1 MRPYVRSKYII
12 FYFAAINKI
21 CIQRTVA
28 LLHVTMHAPAA
39 ADPAADCVWV
49 AAQPFQ
55 HYDGDTICCSIKFV
69 VILSC

>member
-28 LLHVTMHAPAA
+28 LLHVTMHAHAA

-49 AAQPFQ
+49 AAQPP
-55 HYDGDTICCSIKFV
+55 D
-69 VILSC
+69 LL